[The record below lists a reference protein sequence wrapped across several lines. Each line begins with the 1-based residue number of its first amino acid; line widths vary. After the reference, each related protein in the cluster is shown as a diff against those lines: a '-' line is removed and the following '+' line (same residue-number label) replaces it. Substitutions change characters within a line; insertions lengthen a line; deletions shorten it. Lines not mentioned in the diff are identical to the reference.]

1 MKKFLII
8 ILSNLIIISNLSA
21 ETFTVALK
29 KAYKNNSELNAERE
43 NISISEQELK
53 ISMSSYFPTITLEGS
68 KSQDETDK
76 LTNRDGSNA
85 TITDVD
91 TETKSIS
98 VTQTL
103 FDFGRG
109 ADLSKSK
116 IGINL
121 AKAKLLK
128 KEQDILYKTVAAYT
142 GLISANE
149 KLEINRANIELL
161 SRQVET
167 DRIRLERGQIS
178 LSDVSQSESS
188 LAGAEASFIQAQSDL
203 LTSKL
208 NYENIIGP
216 LGNAQS
222 LDKSSII
229 SYQIPGS
236 LNSAIEQSKKSNP
249 DLIIAEMEYEQSKK
263 DTSIARSE
271 LVPTAKLSLE
281 KSYSDDLSATYDE
294 RDKETLKA
302 TVTWPFYSGGKNL
315 ASLNK
320 NKNIENRSRLTLDSE
335 IKQNQTNVASAW
347 SNFQSNKSLE
357 TQKNLLLNNMIK
369 KNQTD
374 VASAWSN
381 YQSNKSLLDSVRAQ
395 VNAAEIA
402 NEGIVAEY
410 NSGSDRTTLE
420 VIQSNSLL
428 LNAQISLSD
437 SERNYILSQFNLLKS
452 IGLLNSEYLK
462 LR

>member
-8 ILSNLIIISNLSA
+8 ILSNLFIISNLSA
-21 ETFTVALK
+21 ETFTAALK

-76 LTNRDGSNA
+76 LTNRNGSNA

-149 KLEINRANIELL
+149 KLEINRANVELL

-188 LAGAEASFIQAQSDL
+188 LAGAEASFIQAKSDL

-347 SNFQSNKSLE
+347 SNFQSNKSL
-357 TQKNLLLNNMIK
+357 LN
-369 KNQTD
+369 
-374 VASAWSN
+374 
-381 YQSNKSLLDSVRAQ
+381 SVQLQ
-395 VNAAEIA
+395 VRAAEIA
-402 NEGIVAEY
+402 NEGITAEY
-410 NSGSDRTTLE
+410 NSGSSGRTTLE

-428 LNAQISLSD
+428 LNAQISLAD
-437 SERNYILSQFNLLKS
+437 SERNFILSQFNLLKS
-452 IGLLNSEYLK
+452 IGLLNSDYLK

>member
-21 ETFTVALK
+21 ETFTAALK

-76 LTNRDGSNA
+76 LTNRNGSNA

-149 KLEINRANIELL
+149 KLEINRANVELL

-216 LGNAQS
+216 LANAQS
-222 LDKSSII
+222 LDKSSIM

-347 SNFQSNKSLE
+347 SNFQSNKSL
-357 TQKNLLLNNMIK
+357 LN
-369 KNQTD
+369 
-374 VASAWSN
+374 
-381 YQSNKSLLDSVRAQ
+381 SVQLQ
-395 VNAAEIA
+395 VRAAEIA
-402 NEGIVAEY
+402 NEGITAEY
-410 NSGSDRTTLE
+410 NSGSSGRTTLE

-428 LNAQISLSD
+428 LNAQISLAD
-437 SERNYILSQFNLLKS
+437 SERNFILSQFNLLKS
-452 IGLLNSEYLK
+452 IGLLNSDYLK